1 RPSWCTQLL
10 ALFRAYFLWNFSTR
24 PAVST
29 SFCRPVK
36 NGWHL
41 EQIATRRFGTVER
54 VGYVAP
60 HAHTI
65 EVSTYLGWISVF
77 MRFSCG
83 IAAEIFSVKIAPS
96 SIERQPTLTLNYSWT
111 PGTQSCSASL

>member
-1 RPSWCTQLL
+1 
-10 ALFRAYFLWNFSTR
+10 
-24 PAVST
+24 
-29 SFCRPVK
+29 VK

-65 EVSTYLGWISVF
+65 EVSTYLGWISAF
-77 MRFSCG
+77 MHFSCG
-83 IAAEIFSVKIAPS
+83 IAAEIFGFKVDTHGLTPVALAKEVCIYLEGCMPS
-96 SIERQPTLTLNYSWT
+96 N
-111 PGTQSCSASL
+111 SL